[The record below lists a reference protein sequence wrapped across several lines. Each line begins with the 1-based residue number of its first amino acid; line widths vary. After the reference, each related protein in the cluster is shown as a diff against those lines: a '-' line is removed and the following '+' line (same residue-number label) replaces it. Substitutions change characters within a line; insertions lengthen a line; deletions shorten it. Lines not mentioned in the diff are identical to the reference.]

1 MVNYEY
7 IESKNPNGQHRMAYT
22 QWGNPN
28 NKRVLICVHGLSR
41 TGRDFDYLA
50 AALQEKYRI
59 ICPDIVGRGKSD
71 WLSNSSDYGLP
82 VYISDMLTLIN
93 QLNLS
98 NIDWIGTSMGGL
110 IGMFIASQKNSI
122 INRLVINDIGPEIS
136 AESLRRLG
144 EKFLSQGKPDFDN
157 WSQVIEYVRE
167 FYSNYGALN
176 DSEWEHIA
184 KHTVKKTS
192 QGKYQLHYDL
202 SIIDMFRVS
211 TGELKPV
218 DLWQTW
224 SSVSC
229 PVLLLHGEESDLLL
243 PETIQKML
251 STHPQISVKHF
262 PNCGHAPALFAV
274 EQIEAIAD
282 WLN

>member
-1 MVNYEY
+1 MVKYEY
-7 IESKNPNGQHRMAYT
+7 IECKNPNGQHRMAYT
-22 QWGNPN
+22 QWGDPD
-28 NKRVLICVHGLSR
+28 NKRVLICVHGFSR

-98 NIDWIGTSMGGL
+98 NIDWVGTSMGGL
-110 IGMFIASQKNSI
+110 IGMFIASQKDSL
-122 INRLVINDIGPEIS
+122 INRLVMNDIGPEIVP
-136 AESLRRLG
+136 ESLKRWAG
-144 EKFLSQGKPDFDN
+144 KYLSQGKPDFEN
-157 WSQVIEYVRE
+157 LTQVTEYVRE
-167 FYSNYGALN
+167 FYSGYGSLT

-184 KHTVKKTS
+184 KHTVKNTS
-192 QGKYQLHYDL
+192 EGKYQLHYDL
-202 SIIDMFRVS
+202 SITDMFRVS

-218 DLWQTW
+218 DFWQTW

-229 PVLLLHGEESDLLL
+229 PVLLLHGEESFLLL
-243 PETIQKML
+243 PETIQKMQ
-251 STHPQISVKHF
+251 SIHPQITVKHF
-262 PNCGHAPALFAV
+262 PCGHNPPLLSID
-274 EQIEAIAD
+274 QIEAIAE

>member
-7 IESKNPNGQHRMAYT
+7 IECKNPNGQHRMAYT
-22 QWGNPN
+22 QWGNPE
-28 NKRVLICVHGLSR
+28 NKRVLICVHGFSS
-41 TGRDFDYLA
+41 TGRNFDYLV

-82 VYISDMLTLIN
+82 LYVSDMLTLIN

-98 NIDWIGTSMGGL
+98 NVDWVGTSMGGL
-110 IGMFIASQKNSI
+110 IGMFIASQKDSI

-136 AESLRRLG
+136 AKSLKRLA
-144 EKFLSQGKPDFDN
+144 ENHLGKGQSDFDN
-157 WSQVIEYVRE
+157 WSQVTEYVRE
-167 FYSNYGALN
+167 FYSNYGKLT
-176 DSEWEHIA
+176 DSEWENLA
-184 KHTVKKTS
+184 KYTVNLTPE
-192 QGKYQLHYDL
+192 GKYQLHYDL
-202 SIIDMFRVS
+202 GIRDIFKVNV
-211 TGELKPV
+211 GELKPL
-218 DLWQTW
+218 DLWKTW

-229 PVLLLHGEESDLLL
+229 PVLLLHGEESYMLL
-243 PETIQKML
+243 PEIIQKML

-262 PNCGHAPALFAV
+262 PNCGHVPTLFAL